1 MPLFSFCRH
10 KKHTQNK
17 FLRSNDHLGVKVGYV
32 KIPHRGVTIPPIM
45 TKVRNRLNFTQKYLD
60 KFKISEILNCLL
72 IKINTF
78 AQVLLQHKARAQ
90 AAIVVAKVML
100 VEKFKKTSTE

>member
-1 MPLFSFCRH
+1 M
-10 KKHTQNK
+10 TIW
-17 FLRSNDHLGVKVGYV
+17 GGKVGYV

-45 TKVRNRLNFTQKYLD
+45 TKVRNQLNFTQKYLD

-72 IKINTF
+72 IKI
-78 AQVLLQHKARAQ
+78 RAQ

>member
-1 MPLFSFCRH
+1 M
-10 KKHTQNK
+10 TIW
-17 FLRSNDHLGVKVGYV
+17 GGKVGYV

-45 TKVRNRLNFTQKYLD
+45 TKVRNQLNFTQKYLD

-78 AQVLLQHKARAQ
+78 AQVLLQHKARAFAQVLLQHKARAQ

-100 VEKFKKTSTE
+100 VEKFKKQALNR

>member
-17 FLRSNDHLGVKVGYV
+17 FLRSNDRLRVKVGYV

-45 TKVRNRLNFTQKYLD
+45 TKYLD

-100 VEKFKKTSTE
+100 VEKFKKQALNR